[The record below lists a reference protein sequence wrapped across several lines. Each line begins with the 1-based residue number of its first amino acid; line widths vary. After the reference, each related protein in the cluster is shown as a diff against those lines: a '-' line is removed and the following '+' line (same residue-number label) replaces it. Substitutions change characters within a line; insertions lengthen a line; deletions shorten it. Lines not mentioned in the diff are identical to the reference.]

1 MSAPL
6 SQDVAPLIKL
16 SIKTMRPLK
25 LHTKTTLLASAI
37 TVAVL
42 IVALLT
48 ISARVVDLVRDEQK
62 ALAEWQA
69 ISLAEAISDLPAAG
83 NRPDMANDAAHVRSS
98 RPNVVD
104 VRIWERA
111 GGVFVERVA
120 VAGSEPA
127 EEIPEETKTALRS
140 GLTSRVVTERRS
152 EADNTLYRVF
162 APIQRP
168 GEQGRV
174 SGAVEVAERLDNLPS
189 IAVRYAREAAWI
201 ALAAVAL
208 TTLSTYLLFRRLVY
222 MPIERLLGVIA
233 RAKAGELEAQA
244 PPRPPDELGRL
255 SHEFNSLLTQVRE
268 MTGERELRQALLR
281 ERVRE
286 ATAQLQQRNEQLA
299 ATNLELWRTTRR
311 LTQFER
317 LAAAGQTAAQFAHE
331 VGTPL
336 NLISCHAQLMS
347 GELRDKPGAAES
359 RIEIIVEQ
367 IERIERIVR
376 RMLDRT
382 RAETAE
388 LNPLDL
394 NALLRSVCD
403 ATGPVLETGQVCLE
417 TAFDPSLPPIAGD
430 ADHLQQVFI
439 NLINNALDAMPS
451 GGSLR
456 IATVTA
462 SSNNGD
468 GSQVMVDVADTG
480 CGMSRETQ
488 AHIFEPLYTTKERGK
503 GAGLGLVVVSR
514 VMQEHG
520 GQIEVE
526 SESGQGTRF
535 RLRFPALNGAEA
547 LGSSATASQ
556 DNEGGQ
562 DLQDCSGFCELS
574 ES

>member
-1 MSAPL
+1 
-6 SQDVAPLIKL
+6 
-16 SIKTMRPLK
+16 MRPLK

-69 ISLAEAISDLPAAG
+69 ISLAEAISDLPASG
-83 NRPDMANDAAHVRSS
+83 SPQDMANAVALVRSS

-104 VRIWERA
+104 VRVWERA

-120 VAGSEPA
+120 AGGGEPA
-127 EEIPEETKTALRS
+127 GEIPEETKTALRS
-140 GLTSRVVTERRS
+140 GLTSRVANEQRS
-152 EADNTLYRVF
+152 EAGNTLYRVF

-168 GEQGRV
+168 GDRGRV
-174 SGAVEVAERLDNLPS
+174 SGAVEVAERLDNIPS
-189 IAVRYAREAAWI
+189 IAVRYARQAAWI
-201 ALAAVAL
+201 ALVAVAL

-222 MPIERLLGVIA
+222 TPIERLLGVIA

-255 SHEFNSLLTQVRE
+255 SQEFNSLLSQVRE
-268 MTGERELRQALLR
+268 MTGERERRQALLR

-347 GELRDKPGAAES
+347 GELRDKPDAAES
-359 RIEIIVEQ
+359 RIEVIVEQ

-394 NALLRSVCD
+394 NALLRRVCD
-403 ATGPVLETGQVCLE
+403 ATGPALETGRVCLE
-417 TAFDPSLPPIAGD
+417 TAFDPRLPPIAGD
-430 ADHLQQVFI
+430 ADYLQQVFI

-451 GGSLR
+451 GGGLR
-456 IATVTA
+456 IATSYADRGAT
-462 SSNNGD
+462 SNNGD
-468 GSQVMVDVADTG
+468 GPQVMVDVADTG

-488 AHIFEPLYTTKERGK
+488 AHIFEPLYTTKESGK
-503 GAGLGLVVVSR
+503 GAGLGLVVVSH

-526 SESGQGTRF
+526 SEPGQGTRF
-535 RLRFPALNGAEA
+535 RLRFPALEGAEA
-547 LGSSATASQ
+547 LESSVTAPRNGESR
-556 DNEGGQ
+556 Q
-562 DLQDCSGFCELS
+562 DLQDCSGLL
-574 ES
+574 

>member
-1 MSAPL
+1 
-6 SQDVAPLIKL
+6 
-16 SIKTMRPLK
+16 MRPLK
-25 LHTKTTLLASAI
+25 LHTKTALLASAI
-37 TVAVL
+37 TLAVL
-42 IVALLT
+42 VVALVT

-62 ALAEWQA
+62 ALADWQA
-69 ISLAEAISDLPAAG
+69 RSLAEAISNLPA
-83 NRPDMANDAAHVRSS
+83 PLDPQEMAKAAALVRSS

-111 GGVFVERVA
+111 GGVFIERVA
-120 VAGSEPA
+120 AAGSGPA

-140 GLTSRVVTERRS
+140 GLTSRVVTEQRS

-162 APIQRP
+162 APTQNP
-168 GEQGRV
+168 GEHGRV
-174 SGAVEVAERLDNLPS
+174 SGAVEVAERLDNIPS
-189 IAVRYAREAAWI
+189 IAVRYARQAAWI
-201 ALAAVAL
+201 ALVAVAL
-208 TTLSTYLLFRRLVY
+208 TTFSTYLLFRRLVY

-255 SHEFNSLLTQVRE
+255 SQEFNSLLSQVRE
-268 MTGERELRQALLR
+268 MTGERERRQALLR

-347 GELRDKPGAAES
+347 GELRDNPDAAES
-359 RIEIIVEQ
+359 RIDVIVEQ

-388 LNPLDL
+388 LKPLDL
-394 NALLRSVCD
+394 NTLLQSVCG
-403 ATGPVLETGQVCLE
+403 ATGPALETAQVCLE
-417 TAFDPSLPPIAGD
+417 TVFDSRLPLIAGD
-430 ADHLQQVFI
+430 GDHLQQVFI

-456 IATVTA
+456 IATSSA
-462 SSNNGD
+462 DWGAPSNNG
-468 GSQVMVDVADTG
+468 GGPQAVVDVADTG

-488 AHIFEPLYTTKERGK
+488 ARIFDPLYTTKERGK
-503 GAGLGLVVVSR
+503 GTGLGLVVVSH
-514 VMQEHG
+514 VLQEHG

-526 SESGQGTRF
+526 SEPGQGTRF
-535 RLRFPALNGAEA
+535 RLRFPALKGAEA
-547 LGSSATASQ
+547 LGSSVMASRS
-556 DNEGGQ
+556 NESSQ
-562 DLQDCSGFCELS
+562 DLQDFSGFY
-574 ES
+574 ESS

>member
-1 MSAPL
+1 
-6 SQDVAPLIKL
+6 
-16 SIKTMRPLK
+16 MRPLK

-62 ALAEWQA
+62 ALADWQA
-69 ISLAEAISDLPAAG
+69 ISLAQAISDLPAPG
-83 NRPDMANDAAHVRSS
+83 SPQDMANAVALVRSS

-104 VRIWERA
+104 VRVWERA

-120 VAGSEPA
+120 AAGSEPA

-140 GLTSRVVTERRS
+140 GLTSRVVTEQRS

-162 APIQRP
+162 APIQRT
-168 GEQGRV
+168 GERGRV
-174 SGAVEVAERLDNLPS
+174 SGAVEVAERLDNIPS
-189 IAVRYAREAAWI
+189 IAVRYTRQAAWI
-201 ALAAVAL
+201 ALVAVAL
-208 TTLSTYLLFRRLVY
+208 TTISTYLLFRRLVY
-222 MPIERLLGVIA
+222 TPIERLLGVIA

-255 SHEFNSLLTQVRE
+255 SQEFNSLLSQVRE
-268 MTGERELRQALLR
+268 MTGERERRQALLR

-299 ATNLELWRTTRR
+299 TTNLELWRTTRR

-336 NLISCHAQLMS
+336 NLISCHAQLMG
-347 GELRDKPGAAES
+347 GELRDRPAAAES

-394 NALLRSVCD
+394 NTLLRRICD
-403 ATGPVLETGQVCLE
+403 ATGPALETGRVCLE
-417 TAFDPSLPPIAGD
+417 TAFDPRLPPIAGD

-451 GGSLR
+451 GGRLR
-456 IATVTA
+456 MAT
-462 SSNNGD
+462 SSADWGDPPNNG
-468 GSQVMVDVADTG
+468 GGPQVVVDVVDTG

-488 AHIFEPLYTTKERGK
+488 ARIFEPLYTTKESGK
-503 GAGLGLVVVSR
+503 GAGLGLVVVSH

-526 SESGQGTRF
+526 SETGQGTRF
-535 RLRFPALNGAEA
+535 RLRFPTLMGNENVGQTNGP
-547 LGSSATASQ
+547 
-556 DNEGGQ
+556 
-562 DLQDCSGFCELS
+562 
-574 ES
+574 